1 MPQKFIPQSP
11 DEFLTSESEM
21 SLIKFG
27 HINFLL
33 NQVNNN
39 VYANNAAALAG
50 GLKVGDFYRTTTGQV
65 FIVI

>member
-50 GLKVGDFYRTTTGQV
+50 GLKKGDFYRTTIGQV

>member
-50 GLKVGDFYRTTTGQV
+50 GLKKGDFYRTTTGQV